1 MRIVV
6 VGAGVVGFHLAER
19 LSGEGHDI
27 HIVDADPVLVRRI
40 DERLNVQ
47 AILGDASSPSVLKRA
62 DAEGADLVIA
72 VTNRDDT
79 NIVVS
84 LLARKLGAKKC
95 VVRLR
100 KTELSSKDS
109 ILDPESI
116 GASLVVNPV
125 ETTAELLRRLINTP
139 GSFDVAEFSEGDLLL
154 WGFEISKESP
164 LDRLPLRDLRER
176 YKAELNGLIVAI
188 ARPNGELVIPR
199 GDDEL
204 RTGDHIYVFIHRK
217 ATPEF
222 RKLIH
227 PEADRVERV
236 VISGATQLG
245 IEVARMIEGRIK
257 SVVLVET
264 EMEKAE
270 IASNCLTKTLVLH
283 GQISDPDFVR
293 ENNIGDA
300 DYFLGLDD
308 DDQQNLM
315 NALLVK
321 KLGVPCRVVKSQQQ
335 QYLPILQSLDVGE
348 VVNPRL
354 ITVSAIL
361 RHIRKGRV
369 TQVSQVGES
378 GAEAREY
385 LVTKDAAVCGKA
397 IRDMK
402 VPSGALIGA
411 VQHKD
416 QVVIAQGDT
425 VIEPGDHVVI
435 FALPEAVEKVER
447 LFTKRKVLRS

>member
-1 MRIVV
+1 MVPMPRT
-6 VGAGVVGFHLAER
+6 
-19 LSGEGHDI
+19 
-27 HIVDADPVLVRRI
+27 DA
-40 DERLNVQ
+40 
-47 AILGDASSPSVLKRA
+47 
-62 DAEGADLVIA
+62 
-72 VTNRDDT
+72 
-79 NIVVS
+79 
-84 LLARKLGAKKC
+84 
-95 VVRLR
+95 
-100 KTELSSKDS
+100 
-109 ILDPESI
+109 
-116 GASLVVNPV
+116 GAS
-125 ETTAELLRRLINTP
+125 AEARERP
-139 GSFDVAEFSEGDLLL
+139 GSVPHL
-154 WGFEISKESP
+154 
-164 LDRLPLRDLRER
+164 
-176 YKAELNGLIVAI
+176 
-188 ARPNGELVIPR
+188 
-199 GDDEL
+199 
-204 RTGDHIYVFIHRK
+204 
-217 ATPEF
+217 
-222 RKLIH
+222 
-227 PEADRVERV
+227 
-236 VISGATQLG
+236 
-245 IEVARMIEGRIK
+245 
-257 SVVLVET
+257 
-264 EMEKAE
+264 
-270 IASNCLTKTLVLH
+270 
-283 GQISDPDFVR
+283 
-293 ENNIGDA
+293 
-300 DYFLGLDD
+300 LGLDD